1 MEKIMKRKDFMRF
14 IGISFRNE
22 NCIQCWL
29 GHTVLTAEFSRLF
42 GITTAKEAV
51 VGDS

>member
-14 IGISFRNE
+14 IGISFRN
-22 NCIQCWL
+22 CIQCWL
-29 GHTVLTAEFSRLF
+29 GHTALTAEFSRLF